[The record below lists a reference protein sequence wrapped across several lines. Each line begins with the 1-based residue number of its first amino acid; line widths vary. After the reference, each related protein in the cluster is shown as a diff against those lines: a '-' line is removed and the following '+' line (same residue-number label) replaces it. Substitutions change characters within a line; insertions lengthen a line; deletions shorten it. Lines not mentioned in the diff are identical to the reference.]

1 MHKLAAMLLFSLFLF
16 SQQKGPQDEI
26 PVTKYLQMI
35 AQGKNQEVKDIMLD
49 LYIAKPNDPGVM
61 LLAGAVLQDAV
72 KAMEFYNRIVTEH
85 PNSKWA
91 DDALW
96 RIVQFY
102 AIMGDTENAN
112 KGLIVMR
119 NKFPTSEY
127 LVPATD
133 IVRSAVGLAKYRDE
147 NYTGLPSLEPK
158 KEMPKTV
165 TPVQQRADIAMAQPE
180 VKPMEM
186 GKDEVIKPEPITIN
200 KPSNQDVAVNILNDK
215 IGDTNKEIL
224 EPKKEMPKAQA
235 TLNIGNQGPFGLQ
248 VGIFANKADAE
259 AMRQEYINQKLR
271 TEVLLVYLQ
280 DKPMYSVVVG
290 NYPEKERAFAAQ
302 KYVEMHCN
310 CKTEIIEKL

>member
-1 MHKLAAMLLFSLFLF
+1 MYKLAAMLLFSLFLF
-16 SQQKGPQDEI
+16 SQQKGAEEEI

-49 LYIAKPNDPGVM
+49 LYIARPNDPGVM

-72 KAMEFYNRIVTEH
+72 KAMEFYNKIVTEH
-85 PNSKWA
+85 PQSKWA

-102 AIMGDTENAN
+102 AIMGDTDNAN
-112 KGLIVMR
+112 KGLRVMR
-119 NKFPTSEY
+119 EKFPTSEF

-133 IVRSAVGLAKYRDE
+133 IVRSAVGLSKYRDE
-147 NYTGLPSLEPK
+147 NYAGLPSLEMK
-158 KEMPKTV
+158 KETKPAKVM
-165 TPVQQRADIAMAQPE
+165 TPEPATQDLAMAE
-180 VKPMEM
+180 KVES
-186 GKDEVIKPEPITIN
+186 GKDEIPSEPIEI
-200 KPSNQDVAVNILNDK
+200 KKERSQDMAVNILNEK
-215 IGDTNKEIL
+215 IGDQNKEFL
-224 EPKKEMPKAQA
+224 EPKKELPKAQA
-235 TLNIGNQGPFGLQ
+235 TLNIGNKGPYGLQ
-248 VGIFANKADAE
+248 VGIFADKTAAD

-280 DKPMYSVVVG
+280 NKPMYSVVVG

-310 CKTEIIEKL
+310 CKTDIVEKL